1 MLYYLRHQVPLN
13 FRIMRSGEAG
23 GAKGSVQKLRLGV
36 YGLPARCAGRQI
48 FGGPSLTSSRGA
60 QSSIHHIPA
69 SVSISFFANQ
79 SQTTKR
85 KSPLYSRA
93 HRNVDAHDN
102 PNLINTLR
110 QGLAN
115 MLTPTSTFALRL
127 AGQGAARASIASSIA
142 RTTACPYSTAS
153 MKQHQASARPIG
165 LASTAGPIARTSAA
179 FAASPSSSIV
189 ARVVRQP
196 CSQRCNATAAASS
209 AAAQQK
215 SAPAPGDRLDWET
228 FFQLRKSR
236 RRWQLGFSV
245 ISGLGSFV
253 GGAGILAT
261 GIADPLVT
269 QIPLDP
275 FITMGLMTMG
285 FGALGWL
292 IGPSVGSLVFYT
304 LNKRWKTQM
313 TVVSGAR
320 CVLEDND
327 CG

>member
-1 MLYYLRHQVPLN
+1 
-13 FRIMRSGEAG
+13 
-23 GAKGSVQKLRLGV
+23 
-36 YGLPARCAGRQI
+36 
-48 FGGPSLTSSRGA
+48 
-60 QSSIHHIPA
+60 
-69 SVSISFFANQ
+69 
-79 SQTTKR
+79 
-85 KSPLYSRA
+85 
-93 HRNVDAHDN
+93 
-102 PNLINTLR
+102 
-110 QGLAN
+110 

-153 MKQHQASARPIG
+153 MKQHQPATARPIG

-189 ARVVRQP
+189 AHVVRQP

-313 TVVSGAR
+313 TVKEKEFFARIKKNRVDPSVSSVGNPVPDFYGEKISSVKGYRQWLKDQRAFNKKR
-320 CVLEDND
+320 VSFV
-327 CG
+327 